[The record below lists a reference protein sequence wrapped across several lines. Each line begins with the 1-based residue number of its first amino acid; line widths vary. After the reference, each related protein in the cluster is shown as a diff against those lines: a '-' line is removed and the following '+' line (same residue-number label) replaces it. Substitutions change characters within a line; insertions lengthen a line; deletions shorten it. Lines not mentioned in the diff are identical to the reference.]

1 MASVIDIIV
10 WIFAAV
16 GLLTLTGI
24 ALYYIAKEIKKYKP
38 PEQPIWPDESY
49 MEKIGALCPTG
60 WVYRGENSNGENI
73 CQNYYNVPIAD
84 PGNCYDDATQK
95 LTYFD
100 KIKDWQKCQD
110 DPGRCRP
117 LRRRCSWIERCGPPS
132 ETRDPTKCN
141 AQGSWSGNPS
151 TGEDGD
157 VITNPYASWIGVTN
171 KC

>member
-1 MASVIDIIV
+1 MAGVIDIIV

-24 ALYYIAKEIKKYKP
+24 ALYYIAKAIKKYKP
-38 PEQPIWPDESY
+38 PAQPIWPDETY

-60 WVYRGENSNGENI
+60 WVYRGENGNGENI

-84 PGNCYDDATQK
+84 PDNCYDLNDDGQRI
-95 LTYFD
+95 TYFD
-100 KIKDWQKCQD
+100 KIGDWYKCQD

-117 LRRRCSWIERCGPPS
+117 LRKRCNWIQRCGPPS

-141 AQGSWSGNPS
+141 AQGSWSGGPK
-151 TGEDGD
+151 EDD
-157 VITNPYASWIGVTN
+157 EPVNPYAQWIGVTN